1 MANRINN
8 LLTRYG
14 DRGGEMVPIMMIGID
29 VDDLDEV
36 DAFMAEVGAA
46 FRSQRMLSPPHTS
59 AMFVTLR
66 GALTAEEFKRR
77 WTRQGRRDPIL
88 GFIMSRMEAA
98 SVLHG
103 ERDGTVIDHISLIDD
118 GN

>member
-1 MANRINN
+1 MANRINS

-14 DRGGEMVPIMMIGID
+14 DRDGELVPIMMIGID

-46 FRSQRMLSPPHTS
+46 FRSQRMLSPPQTS
-59 AMFVTLR
+59 AMFVTLS
-66 GALTAEEFKRR
+66 GALTAEEFKQR
-77 WTRQGRRDPIL
+77 WARQGKRDPIL
-88 GFIMSRMEAA
+88 GFIMARMQAA

-103 ERDGTVIDHISLIDD
+103 ERDGTVIDHLSLIDD
-118 GN
+118 SN